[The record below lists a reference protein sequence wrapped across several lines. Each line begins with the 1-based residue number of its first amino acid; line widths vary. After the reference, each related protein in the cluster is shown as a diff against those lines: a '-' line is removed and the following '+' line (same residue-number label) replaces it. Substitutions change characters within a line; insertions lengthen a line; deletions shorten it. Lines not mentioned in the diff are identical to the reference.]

1 MAITL
6 KSWNGTKLVPTPNC
20 KALIINIFAL
30 SAIEN
35 TIIRATRDLSD
46 WMALP
51 IIFKNI
57 TWQKK
62 NLKN

>member
-46 WMALP
+46 
-51 IIFKNI
+51 
-57 TWQKK
+57 
-62 NLKN
+62 